1 LLLLLSDDDNDGTVP
16 ILIFFNFFSKC
27 ILSFLMFL
35 AWAVLC
41 GYLRYVLEHIM
52 YGFLLPLG
60 GISLSLSM
68 QAMFCLVLKT
78 ARGVWE
84 G

>member
-1 LLLLLSDDDNDGTVP
+1 
-16 ILIFFNFFSKC
+16 
-27 ILSFLMFL
+27 MFL
-35 AWAVLC
+35 AWEVLC

-60 GISLSLSM
+60 VISLSLSLSM

>member
-1 LLLLLSDDDNDGTVP
+1 LLLLFDDDNDGTVP
-16 ILIFFNFFSKC
+16 ILIFLIFSPNVYYQ
-27 ILSFLMFL
+27 FLMFL
-35 AWAVLC
+35 AWEVLC

-60 GISLSLSM
+60 GISLSM

-78 ARGVWE
+78 GFTARGVWE